1 MKTERSVTLPIFS
14 SFVSSQ
20 DEAKRMCTPSEKKKE
35 AKKIQK
41 QKEHNEKQKKRQKT
55 YETG

>member
-1 MKTERSVTLPIFS
+1 MKTERSVILPIFS

-20 DEAKRMCTPSEKKKE
+20 HEAKKIYTPSEKKKE

-41 QKEHNEKQKKRQKT
+41 QKVHNEKQKKRQKT